1 MSHDG
6 AGCRYPAMGEGG
18 GDGLATLAS
27 TASQT
32 NVLNLKGICARKSHT
47 LNGD

>member
-6 AGCRYPAMGEGG
+6 AGCRYPAMGEGR
-18 GDGLATLAS
+18 DGLATLAS

-32 NVLNLKGICARKSHT
+32 NVLNLKGICARKSNT